1 MYESDFIEGGI
12 LPKRLE
18 LEDSLKKDLSIQR
31 LALMKYQ
38 GPSRSLSWIGM
49 KVLNYRMRKD
59 TAKRSNFIII
69 LTGQA
74 S

>member
-38 GPSRSLSWIGM
+38 GPSRSLS
-49 KVLNYRMRKD
+49 
-59 TAKRSNFIII
+59 
-69 LTGQA
+69 
-74 S
+74 

>member
-31 LALMKYQ
+31 LSLMKYQ
-38 GPSRSLSWIGM
+38 GPSRSLS
-49 KVLNYRMRKD
+49 
-59 TAKRSNFIII
+59 
-69 LTGQA
+69 
-74 S
+74 